1 MITSTINR
9 LFYSGTRSMPSEFA
23 KQRSKSINKLVTYS
37 CHISFLKACRDHDII
52 PRGLRLK
59 NPLKD
64 AKSQMTIHSASLKL
78 VKNRLQHFRKSF
90 HQQKVMLDTTLLELK
105 LNDEYY
111 DKLLKLNKMKT
122 SAIHK
127 KSLTKQA
134 KKFSSLISEFNLPYL
149 SPYQQLQ
156 SFNINVSTI
165 SGPLK
170 YTTPSIKPEDT
181 KRTVINLS
189 DTSLEPNETELLSLG
204 LKFCPTDLRPNTAT
218 IASNPPIEHLIRL

>member
-1 MITSTINR
+1 M
-9 LFYSGTRSMPSEFA
+9 A
-23 KQRSKSINKLVTYS
+23 TYS

-64 AKSQMTIHSASLKL
+64 AKFQATIHSASLKL

-90 HQQKVMLDTTLLELK
+90 HQQKVILDTTLLELK
-105 LNDEYY
+105 QMLNDEYY
-111 DKLLKLNKMKT
+111 DKLLELNKMKT
-122 SAIHK
+122 SAINN

-134 KKFSSLISEFNLPYL
+134 MKFCSLISEFNLPCL
-149 SPYQQLQ
+149 SPYQHLQ

-170 YTTPSIKPEDT
+170 YTTPSIKPEDA
-181 KRTVINLS
+181 KRIVINLAWNP
-189 DTSLEPNETELLSLG
+189 TKPN
-204 LKFCPTDLRPNTAT
+204 
-218 IASNPPIEHLIRL
+218 SNLWD